1 MCFTVNKRPTCEA
14 FFFLYYIYSCR
25 GISFSDPLSGNVC
38 MGVENL
44 SRPSKT
50 LMEMV
55 PTITAVSVFK
65 RIGGV
70 VLI

>member
-1 MCFTVNKRPTCEA
+1 
-14 FFFLYYIYSCR
+14 
-25 GISFSDPLSGNVC
+25 
-38 MGVENL
+38 MGVENV

-65 RIGGV
+65 RVGGV